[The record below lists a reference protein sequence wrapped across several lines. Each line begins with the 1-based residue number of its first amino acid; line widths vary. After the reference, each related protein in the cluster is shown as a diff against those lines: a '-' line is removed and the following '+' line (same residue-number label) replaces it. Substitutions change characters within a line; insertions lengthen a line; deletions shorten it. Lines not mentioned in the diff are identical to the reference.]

1 MENETEKKVRLQKW
15 LAHQGIASRRE
26 AETWIKAER
35 LSVNGQT
42 ASLGAQI
49 VPGRDVIKLDSK
61 PLGTNR
67 PAPYQYWILNKPD
80 LCLTSRQA
88 EASKQTIYDLKSL
101 GKLKLLLHPVGRLD
115 FRSEGL
121 LILTNDGSLTQKVS
135 HPKHQTTKTYRVL
148 TNRRLEKEAEKR
160 WNVEGVSL
168 RDGRV
173 QCQLKFLGSER
184 LGASRGAWYEVTVC
198 EGKNRLVRRMF
209 EREELR
215 VCRLVRT
222 KIGCFELPSDLKPGN
237 LLALSKGDLQLLLQ
251 PAHSWSSKKSL
262 SPAHTK
268 ARTPARKT

>member
-1 MENETEKKVRLQKW
+1 MRLQKW

-26 AETWIKAER
+26 SRNLDKSRAIER
-35 LSVNGQT
+35 QWANGLSRGSDSAWTRRGQ
-42 ASLGAQI
+42 
-49 VPGRDVIKLDSK
+49 LDSAARHEPPR
-61 PLGTNR
+61 PLS
-67 PAPYQYWILNKPD
+67 ILDLNKPD

-198 EGKNRLVRRMF
+198 EGKTAWFAACLNAKSCEFAVWS
-209 EREELR
+209 ER
-215 VCRLVRT
+215 
-222 KIGCFELPSDLKPGN
+222 K
-237 LLALSKGDLQLLLQ
+237 LA
-251 PAHSWSSKKSL
+251 ASSYQ
-262 SPAHTK
+262 AT
-268 ARTPARKT
+268 